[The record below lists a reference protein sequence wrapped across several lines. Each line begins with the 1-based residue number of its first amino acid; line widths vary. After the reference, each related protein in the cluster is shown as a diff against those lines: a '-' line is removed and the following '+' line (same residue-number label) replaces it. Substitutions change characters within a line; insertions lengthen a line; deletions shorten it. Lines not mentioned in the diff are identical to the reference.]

1 MKHGTLDLIAK
12 SKYFDLFGV
21 FLVFLSA
28 HLAGYLYDNL
38 AATKFFRNSA
48 WAVYVPFG
56 PISALSSSL
65 SLLST
70 RLTGRLSNWGN
81 WLGLFNVVMAGY
93 IDFLH
98 GNKAAPLSYPIT
110 FIIYIYAIEKWM
122 QTEKYRTSQP
132 LAGRQALWAF
142 GLVAAICLSFS
153 YYINDLGFAAHNR
166 GAIFWFTTVV
176 FALSLAGNIL
186 NAMKLTVQWKFWF
199 LYNLAQLAK
208 SLVQGNFANVGKYIY
223 YLINAIACLDFWRKF
238 DRPREAVN
246 GEAVNG

>member
-48 WAVYVPFG
+48 W
-56 PISALSSSL
+56 
-65 SLLST
+65 
-70 RLTGRLSNWGN
+70 
-81 WLGLFNVVMAGY
+81 AGY

-153 YYINDLGFAAHNR
+153 YYINDLGFDAHNR

-238 DRPREAVN
+238 DRPRETVN